1 MNDEEVQQM
10 FRNEY
15 EQLKEDRRVLREDIF
30 KYAEQEM
37 KEAVPMPVNLPR
49 IITNI
54 KALNEIKPS
63 TVSDIDPKHYFKQM
77 KSL

>member
-1 MNDEEVQQM
+1 
-10 FRNEY
+10 
-15 EQLKEDRRVLREDIF
+15 
-30 KYAEQEM
+30 M